1 VPSVVHAPKQGE
13 PDRWVV
19 RVFVG
24 RDPRGRP
31 IQRTRVLHG
40 SKRAVT
46 RAAAELERT
55 IRGSGSPRAV
65 PAQATTATL
74 ADLFREWQAWNI
86 DLGKWTALT
95 ARDHASRS
103 KLLIRELR
111 DVRLTSL
118 DRKLVEDLVRRWR
131 REGLSDSAVRS
142 RVSTLRA
149 ACRWGVDEGW
159 MTAVPFSA
167 GRVGAT
173 KVPRRTKAPTI
184 DEVRAVIAAARAAG
198 DERVAMALRLVLV
211 TGMRAAEVAG
221 LRWDGLEAITGRLDI
236 AGQADQLRRGYR
248 LGTKYRDGQG
258 RIITLDPATV
268 AEMVAYL
275 ATLEVP
281 GPYVL
286 AGDGEELPPDVRWL
300 TRRWMKYAAAAGVPA
315 GRKDGYVLHDLR
327 HAAATHALDAG
338 IPVTAVAARLGQSP
352 AVTLAVYA
360 QAVKGAERNAGDALA
375 ARLDRPAEA
384 ADE

>member
-1 VPSVVHAPKQGE
+1 MHAPKPGK

-24 RDPRGRP
+24 RGSKGQP
-31 IQRTRVLHG
+31 IQKTRILYG
-40 SKRAVT
+40 SRRAVT
-46 RAAAELERT
+46 RAATELERG
-55 IRGSGSPRAV
+55 IRGPGSRRSIPT
-65 PAQATTATL
+65 QATTATVS
-74 ADLFREWQAWNI
+74 DLFREWQAWSV

-95 ARDHASRS
+95 ARDHASRA
-103 KLLIRELR
+103 KLLIRELG

-118 DRKLVEDLVRRWR
+118 DRKLVEDVVRRWR
-131 REGLSDSAVRS
+131 RGGLSDSAVRS
-142 RVSTLRA
+142 RISSLRA
-149 ACRWGVDEGW
+149 ACRWGVEEGW
-159 MTAVPFSA
+159 MVSVPFSA

-184 DEVRAVIAAARAAG
+184 EEVRAVIDAARAAG

-221 LRWDGLEAITGRLDI
+221 LRWDGLTSDTGRLDI
-236 AGQADQLRRGYR
+236 AGQGDQLRRGYR
-248 LGTKYRDGQG
+248 LGTKYCDGQG
-258 RIITLDPATV
+258 RIITLDPGTV
-268 AEMVAYL
+268 AEMLAYR
-275 ATLEVP
+275 ATLQYP
-281 GPYVL
+281 GPFVL

-300 TRRWMKYAAAAGVPA
+300 TRRWMKYATAAGVPA
-315 GRKDGYVLHDLR
+315 GRTDGYVLHDLR

-352 AVTLAVYA
+352 AVTLGVYA

-375 ARLDRPAEA
+375 ARLDAFVTEV
-384 ADE
+384 DE